1 MQNAW
6 ILRFGEL
13 GLKSKVV
20 RRQFQRGF
28 YNNMDKLA
36 KANGIKLV
44 QDRIISMEVI
54 TSSDEPEIVEQTL
67 CRLLGSVAIDPARVV
82 AETIDPVEVAK
93 EILKLD
99 KEFGKKRTFGVRT
112 KRLGPKENFSTRE
125 YNGQIGYHMTQI
137 DPSLSVNLTDPDIW
151 VRLVLERN
159 RVWLLSKRLEGPGG
173 LPPGVQGDVL
183 CKVTSQDEMLA
194 AFLIM
199 RRGSRLI
206 PTEESK
212 EKYLEILRKWDSS
225 IGRNSK
231 IKDID
236 GNIKTRYPWGVVGL
250 SVEEGESLITRSK
263 DEVKTVPLSSL
274 DPLCAWTESEKSN
287 LIKHITDPMNNI
299 SMPNFEAWMEEPL
312 GGE

>member
-54 TSSDEPEIVEQTL
+54 TSGDEPEIVEDTL
-67 CRLLGSVAIDPARVV
+67 CRLLGAVAIDPAIVV
-82 AETIDPVEVAK
+82 ADTIDPVEVSK
-93 EILKLD
+93 NILNLD
-99 KEFGKKRTFGVRT
+99 KEFGKERTFGVRT

-137 DPSLSVNLTDPDIW
+137 DPTLSVNLTNPDIW
-151 VRLVLERN
+151 VRVVLEQN
-159 RVWLLSKRLEGPGG
+159 RVWLLSERLEGPGG

-183 CKVTSQDEMLA
+183 CKVTSEDEMLA

-206 PTEESK
+206 PTDDSE

-250 SVEEGESLITRSK
+250 SVEEGESLITRSE

-274 DPLCAWTESEKSN
+274 DPLCAWTDAEKSN
-287 LIKHITDPMNNI
+287 LLKHIMDPKSHI
-299 SMPNFEAWMEEPL
+299 SMPNFEAWMDDAIDSE
-312 GGE
+312 